1 MSVRRWLISLAC
13 VLMSGCATHSK
24 AKPTETSI
32 STASESQSE
41 WSREEEQ
48 TEFLSNISHTI
59 DDVRRD
65 KIQNPVVQRII
76 EDAIVRLKKQ
86 KHFYDTVEYIFE
98 IEGQENGEQFTVRV
112 KEQYSD
118 GVIERLRYT
127 IELSAFTE

>member
-13 VLMSGCATHSK
+13 VLMSGCAIHSK

-41 WSREEEQ
+41 WSSEENQ

-65 KIQNPVVQRII
+65 KIQNPVVQGII

-86 KHFYDTVEYIFE
+86 KQFYDTVEYIFE
-98 IEGQENGEQFTVRV
+98 IEGQENSEQFIVRV